1 MYLMVQDLQTNWEI
15 KHLEITKLNRKEVS
29 FYAKVLII
37 VLAWQKIKIFI
48 IIISILHNKGIITLG
63 L

>member
-1 MYLMVQDLQTNWEI
+1 MYLMVQDLQTNWEKKQFKI
-15 KHLEITKLNRKEVS
+15 SKLNRKEVS